1 MRVALSF
8 LTRLPVGR
16 LTVED
21 YMAALGREVPW
32 FPVVGLTVGL
42 CAAAADWTAG
52 LFFGEP
58 VRAAAA
64 MLAAVGVTGALHLDG
79 LMDTADGVLS
89 SRTRERMLEIMKDSR
104 TGAMGVVAG
113 ALSLVL
119 RFALLMDIAAGLRW
133 QALLLA
139 PALGRMTIGLAMWA
153 WPSARGRGQGMGGSA
168 SAAVGPWH
176 AAGSLAVGLAIAITI
191 GGWLKGGL
199 AWALALGMAALT
211 AHRLAAKLGG
221 LTGDTFGAINEVVEI
236 VVLALFAAAWKGV
249 DWPWLPW

>member
-8 LTRLPVGR
+8 LTRLPVGQ

-21 YMAALGREVPW
+21 YMTALGREVPW

-42 CAAAADWTAG
+42 CAAAADWAAG

-104 TGAMGVVAG
+104 MGAMGVVTG
-113 ALSLVL
+113 ALSLLV
-119 RFALLMDIAAGLRW
+119 RFALLVDIAAGLRW
-133 QALLLA
+133 RALLLA
-139 PALGRMTIGLAMWA
+139 PALGRMSIALAMWA

-168 SAAVGPWH
+168 AAAVGPWQV
-176 AAGSLAVGLAIAITI
+176 AGAMAVGLLIAIGV
-191 GGWLKGGL
+191 GGWFRGGL
-199 AWALALGMAALT
+199 AWLLALGAAALT
-211 AHRLAAKLGG
+211 ARSLAAKLGG

-236 VVLALFAAAWKGV
+236 VILALFAAVWRGV
-249 DWPWLPW
+249 DWSWLPW